1 LTQIVKKAARQAQKV
16 RKKLLKKRLSTPRAA
31 TVVVLAAVVALSVT
45 VAPSIA
51 ASFLTSKAASQ
62 KFVTKQKASK
72 TYLTKAQASNYLSQ
86 KAAANTYIAKK
97 AAPSSPVVA
106 IAASNTL
113 FSINSATAG
122 YIPTAF
128 ASFATK
134 ANVSSAV
141 ITFAG
146 TASCTNPVKAPTVAQ
161 ACPITVLVDGQPAAS
176 KVAFAPATAEGTSKE
191 PAAALTH
198 SIVQTTVLGKGGH
211 TVAIQYAGA
220 SGLNFQLKSWNL
232 AVQAYPQAEEPE
244 EATTSTKGSSG
255 SGGKS

>member
-1 LTQIVKKAARQAQKV
+1 
-16 RKKLLKKRLSTPRAA
+16 LKKRLSTPRAA
-31 TVVVLAAVVALSVT
+31 TVIVLAAVVALSVT

-51 ASFLTSKAASQ
+51 SSFLTTQAAAK
-62 KFVTKQKASK
+62 KFVTNQKAAK
-72 TYLTKAQASNYLSQ
+72 TYVTKAQANAKSANYLTK
-86 KAAANTYIAKK
+86 KAAANTYVAKK
-97 AAPSSPVVA
+97 TASLPPVVG

-113 FSINSATAG
+113 YSNNTATAG

-128 ASFATK
+128 TSFATK
-134 ANVSSAV
+134 ANVNSAV
-141 ITFAG
+141 ITFSG
-146 TASCTNPVKAPTVAQ
+146 TASCTNPAKAPTVAQ

-198 SIVQTTVLGKGGH
+198 TIVQTTVLGKGGH
-211 TVAIQYAGA
+211 TIAIQYAGA

>member
-1 LTQIVKKAARQAQKV
+1 MTQIVKKAARQAQKV

-31 TVVVLAAVVALSVT
+31 TVIVLAAVVALSVT

-51 ASFLTSKAASQ
+51 ASFLTPKAASQ
-62 KFVTKQKASK
+62 KFVTKQKATK
-72 TYLTKAQASNYLSQ
+72 TYLTKAGASSYLTR
-86 KAAANTYIAKK
+86 KAAANTYVAKK
-97 AAPSSPVVA
+97 TASLPPVVS

-128 ASFATK
+128 TSFATK
-134 ANVSSAV
+134 ANINSAV
-141 ITFAG
+141 ITFSG
-146 TASCTNPVKAPTVAQ
+146 TASCTNPAKAPTVAQ
-161 ACPITVLVDGQPAAS
+161 ACPITILVDGQAAAS

-191 PAAALTH
+191 PAAAISH
-198 SIVQTTVLGKGGH
+198 AVVQTTVLGKGGH
-211 TVAIQYAGA
+211 TISIQYAGA

-244 EATTSTKGSSG
+244 EETTPKSSAGSA
-255 SGGKS
+255 GKS